1 MSVRRDRSSAK
12 KFMHT
17 IGIDL
22 GTTNTV
28 AAANAGVLPLRSVE
42 KPTPILPSVVAYLPN
57 GETVVGEQARARRA
71 IDVKNTVYSA
81 KRVIGEAWHSYQAR
95 EFSAHYPFDL
105 VASSEGQVGF
115 KTRAGVVT
123 ATDVATEILRSL
135 CRQIEVDAGELAA
148 VVTVPVGFS
157 AQQRGATLSA
167 LHAAGFASARCIAEP
182 VATALAYLD
191 RNNLRYG
198 AVYDLGGG
206 TFDLAIIECIR
217 EPLRIVAHGADPYLG
232 GDDIDRALAN
242 WIADLVLR
250 ERGWDLRSDPQV
262 FTRLTLEAERA
273 KVRLSGTPTAP
284 VDLSAVDAAAPPDMP
299 AITLQ
304 RSTLW
309 QLSVALIKR
318 TFVVCDQ
325 VLSSAGLTARQ
336 IDAVFLAGG
345 ATLLPGVRDAV
356 AEYFGPRLRYE
367 LDPMHVVS
375 LGASI
380 AAARPR
386 FAGLLSQ

>member
-1 MSVRRDRSSAK
+1 
-12 KFMHT
+12 MHT

-28 AAANAGVLPLRSVE
+28 AAANAGVLPLRSFE
-42 KPTPILPSVVAYLPN
+42 QPNPILPSVVAYLPS
-57 GETVVGEQARARRA
+57 GETVIGEQARARRA

-81 KRVIGEAWHSYQAR
+81 KRVIGEPWHSYRAR
-95 EFSAHYPFDL
+95 EFSQHYPFDI
-105 VASSEGQVGF
+105 VASAEGQVGF

-135 CRQIEVDAGELAA
+135 CKQIEVDASELAA
-148 VVTVPVGFS
+148 VVTVPAGF
-157 AQQRGATLSA
+157 AEPQRAATLKA
-167 LHAAGFASARCIAEP
+167 VHAAGFAGARCVAEP

-198 AVYDLGGG
+198 VVYDLGGG
-206 TFDLAIIECIR
+206 TFDLAVIECNR
-217 EPLRIVAHGADPYLG
+217 EPLRIVAHGGDPYLG

-242 WIADLVLR
+242 WIADRVLR
-250 ERGWDLRSDPQV
+250 ERGWDLRSDRQV

-273 KVRLSGTPTAP
+273 KVRLSSAP
-284 VDLSAVDAAAPPDMP
+284 AVPIDLSGVDPAAPPDLP
-299 AITLQ
+299 AIHLQ
-304 RSTLW
+304 RGILW
-309 QLSVALIKR
+309 ELSVELIKR
-318 TFVVCDQ
+318 TFVICDQ
-325 VLSSAGLTARQ
+325 VLNSAGLTVRQ

-345 ATLLPGVRDAV
+345 ATLVPGVREAV
-356 AEYFGPRLRYE
+356 AEYFGRKLRYE
-367 LDPMHVVS
+367 LDPMHVVG

-386 FAGLLSQ
+386 FAELLG